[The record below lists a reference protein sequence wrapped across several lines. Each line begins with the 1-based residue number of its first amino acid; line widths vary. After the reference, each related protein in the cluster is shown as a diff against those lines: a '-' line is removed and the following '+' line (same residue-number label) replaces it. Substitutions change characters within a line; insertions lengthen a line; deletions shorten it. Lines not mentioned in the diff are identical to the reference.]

1 MRAYR
6 YGVIGAGRQGT
17 AAAYD
22 LVVRGEAE
30 EVVLA
35 DADPETAKSA
45 AERVNAL
52 TDTETASPAV
62 FDAGSL
68 YDASL
73 FMDGLDA
80 VIVAV
85 PWRHI
90 WTCTIAAIG
99 ARTHMCDLSGGH
111 DTLER
116 QLGLDAEARSRG
128 VAIVPDCGEAPGL
141 GNHVVAYA
149 VSLLDEPEDVRYFDG
164 GLPLHPEPPWN
175 YRLTFSIEGVPLEY
189 EGTTPWVRN
198 GRLVDVEHLDPTET
212 VMVDVGEPLG
222 VLEAFSANAGGTL
235 PRTIGAGLRTFEAR
249 VLRYPGHVE
258 RMLALKDLGLFSE
271 EPVEV
276 DGVWVVPREVLK
288 ALLEPRIRADGQT
301 VDIVIAHVEVM
312 GRHEGAPATATVQL
326 RAIRPD
332 DDLGFTAMERTT
344 GWHAAIVA
352 HALASGAIPAG
363 VTLPE
368 LALNPAFVM
377 DEARN
382 RGFEVRE
389 EVCAG

>member
-1 MRAYR
+1 MGAYR

-22 LVVRGEAE
+22 LVVRGDAE

-35 DADPETAKSA
+35 DADPEAAKSA

-62 FDAGSL
+62 LDAGSL
-68 YDASL
+68 YDVST
-73 FMDGLDA
+73 FMEGLDA

-85 PWRHI
+85 PWRYI
-90 WTCTIAAIG
+90 WSCTTAALG

-116 QLGLDAEARSRG
+116 QLALDDEARTRG

-149 VSLLDEPEDVRYFDG
+149 VSLLDEPRDVRYFDG

-189 EGTTPWVRN
+189 AGTTPWVRD
-198 GRLVDVEHLDPTET
+198 GRLVEVEHLDPAET

-235 PRTIGAGLRTFEAR
+235 PRTIGATLRTFEAR

-258 RMLALKDLGLFSE
+258 RMLALKDLGLFSDV
-271 EPVEV
+271 PIEV
-276 DGVWVVPREVLK
+276 GGERVVPRDVLK
-288 ALLEPRIRADGQT
+288 ALLEPQIRADVDT
-301 VDIVIAHVEVM
+301 IDIVIAHVEVA
-312 GRHEGAPATATVQL
+312 GRHAGAPTTATVQL
-326 RAIRPD
+326 RVIRPD

-344 GWHAAIVA
+344 GWHAAMIA
-352 HALASGAIPAG
+352 HGLAAGAIAPG

-368 LALNPAFVM
+368 LALDPGFVM
-377 DEARN
+377 DEARV

-389 EVCAG
+389 EVVAR